1 MPADRPPQSL
11 RRPGY
16 TSAPPGGKLSTA
28 PGIVARGG
36 GFCLYGTRWAAY
48 NPLQSYVIGLA
59 APAAPGKCWIVS
71 DIHILCI
78 GDVVGKPGRDV
89 LADHLPALIEA
100 RRIGLVVCNAE
111 NAAGGSGLTPEI
123 FKKLLAAG
131 VDVVTLGDHAYRKKQ
146 IIPTLETSDRIV
158 RPANLAVAA
167 AGKRWT
173 AVPTRDGSD
182 QAAVA
187 LVLGQMYMKPADS
200 PWAAVERLLKEIPAD
215 VRLRIIDVHAEASSE
230 KIAMG
235 WNLDGRAT
243 LVFGTHTHV
252 PTADACILPGGTAYI
267 SDVGMT
273 GPYDGV
279 LGRRK
284 DRVLKSLLTD
294 MPTFYEIATGDVRLC
309 GVLVTAD
316 TRTGRAS
323 AIERIEIRGQARPG
337 RPYDKDDGMG
347 QNA

>member
-1 MPADRPPQSL
+1 MS
-11 RRPGY
+11 
-16 TSAPPGGKLSTA
+16 
-28 PGIVARGG
+28 
-36 GFCLYGTRWAAY
+36 
-48 NPLQSYVIGLA
+48 N
-59 APAAPGKCWIVS
+59 
-71 DIHILCI
+71 IHILCI
-78 GDVVGKPGRDV
+78 GDVVGKPGREV
-89 LADHLPALIEA
+89 LADHLPELIET
-100 RRIGLVVCNAE
+100 RQIGLVVCNAE
-111 NAAGGSGLTPEI
+111 NAAGGSGLTPPI
-123 FKKLLAAG
+123 FTKLLDAG
-131 VDVVTLGDHAYRKKQ
+131 VDVITLGDHAYRKKQ
-146 IIPTLETSDRIV
+146 IIQILETSDKIV

-167 AGKRWT
+167 AGRRWT
-173 AVPTRDGSD
+173 AVATKDDSA

-200 PWAAVERLLKEIPAD
+200 PWAAVDRIFKEIPAD
-215 VRLRIIDVHAEASSE
+215 IKLRILDIHAEASSE

-243 LVFGTHTHV
+243 IVFGTHTHV

-284 DRVLKSLLTD
+284 DRVLKSLLTN
-294 MPTFYEIATGDVRLC
+294 MPTFYEVATGDPRLC

-316 TRTGRAS
+316 TRTGRAT
-323 AIERIEIRGQARPG
+323 AIERIEIRGETKPG

-347 QNA
+347 QSAR